1 VKIIFIAEMV
11 KRRKDVSNR
20 RTNREMRAH
29 AGASHDASDRAA
41 VSTRF
46 YIAITERIGVVGI
59 GISGAKGSSE
69 GCPNLPKLAI
79 PS

>member
-1 VKIIFIAEMV
+1 
-11 KRRKDVSNR
+11 
-20 RTNREMRAH
+20 MRAH

-46 YIAITERIGVVGI
+46 YIAITERVGVVGI